1 MAAKRAFPK
10 AKSENV
16 FGQARKPA
24 KMFRAGLYARVSTN
38 DQQTLPMQI
47 RAMREYAARRGWTI
61 AVQVREVGSGAAKR
75 EAREKL
81 LEAARRRE
89 IDVVLVWRLDRW
101 GRSVTD
107 LLATLQE
114 LEHLGVG
121 FVSLTEALDL
131 TTPAGRAMAGLLAV
145 FAAFEREI
153 LGERTRAGLAHA
165 RQNGKRLGRPA
176 TAAVHAAEIRK
187 LHRAGVSK
195 SEIARRLQIGRT
207 SVRRILGAEAM
218 KKPKQDPVREDRIHN
233 EAIVDASPDEQAMS
247 WYYYLESKIR
257 FPFQAKCLATKVVSP
272 LRKGETVEVVRMAPD
287 DACEHDMLVLVRWQ
301 GRKMAVPLSQ
311 LTAVDPDE
319 STAEAIGDWHYWVAQ
334 GYCL

>member
-10 AKSENV
+10 TKSGNV

-38 DQQTLPMQI
+38 DQQTLSMQS

-145 FAAFEREI
+145 FAEFEREI
-153 LGERTRAGLAHA
+153 LRERTRAGLAHA

-176 TAAVHAAEIRK
+176 TAALHAAEIRK

-195 SEIARRLQIGRT
+195 SEIARRLADRPD
-207 SVRRILGAEAM
+207 LGAPDFGM
-218 KKPKQDPVREDRIHN
+218 TPDRRQNGHGCYCN
-233 EAIVDASPDEQAMS
+233 P
-247 WYYYLESKIR
+247 IR
-257 FPFQAKCLATKVVSP
+257 CS
-272 LRKGETVEVVRMAPD
+272 
-287 DACEHDMLVLVRWQ
+287 
-301 GRKMAVPLSQ
+301 GRRSRIRV
-311 LTAVDPDE
+311 
-319 STAEAIGDWHYWVAQ
+319 
-334 GYCL
+334 

>member
-10 AKSENV
+10 AKSGDV
-16 FGQARKPA
+16 FGHARKPS

-38 DQQTLPMQI
+38 DQQTLPMQS

-61 AVQVREVGSGAAKR
+61 AMQVRDVGSGAAKR

-131 TTPAGRAMAGLLAV
+131 TTPAGRAMAAMLAV
-145 FAAFEREI
+145 FAAFDREI
-153 LGERTRAGLAHA
+153 LQERTRAGLAHA
-165 RQNGKRLGRPA
+165 REKGKRLGQPE
-176 TAAVHAAEIRK
+176 TAALPDEEIRK

-195 SEIARRLQIGRT
+195 AEIARRLRIGRT
-207 SVRRILGAEAM
+207 SVRRILA
-218 KKPKQDPVREDRIHN
+218 
-233 EAIVDASPDEQAMS
+233 
-247 WYYYLESKIR
+247 
-257 FPFQAKCLATKVVSP
+257 
-272 LRKGETVEVVRMAPD
+272 
-287 DACEHDMLVLVRWQ
+287 
-301 GRKMAVPLSQ
+301 
-311 LTAVDPDE
+311 
-319 STAEAIGDWHYWVAQ
+319 
-334 GYCL
+334 